1 MAKMVT
7 MREIAERAGVSV
19 PTVSRILRAETLD
32 RYREETQKRVY
43 KAAED
48 LGWRPNLLV
57 NGIRKN
63 RSYTVGVMVP
73 PFDTHWIDVLYGIHD
88 ELLSKGY
95 VPLALF
101 PKEYHDVPDI
111 KDYEEKGSAR
121 QIVSRVQHMPRN
133 EMERLYCFVDRRVD
147 GIITF
152 PLLEKE
158 SREYAVKLAKEGL
171 PVVTLDQQLAE
182 VRNPLA
188 IEVNENKAMVLLINH
203 LISTGRRHLMFTG
216 RRDEITW
223 ACRRRKAFHRN
234 TPAGI
239 TSTDL
244 TVDDHYDNLPGALYD
259 ALSKNSGID
268 AIVCDTDHCAGR
280 VIYLLKKQGLQVPKD
295 IAVTGYGNI
304 RFELFSLGITTID
317 QKPGEIG
324 RLAAESIMAMCDG
337 RNLPRHLLIEP
348 SLIIRDSTGK

>member
-111 KDYEEKGSAR
+111 KDYEEERGAR

-171 PVVTLDQQLAE
+171 PVVTLDQ
-182 VRNPLA
+182 
-188 IEVNENKAMVLLINH
+188 
-203 LISTGRRHLMFTG
+203 
-216 RRDEITW
+216 
-223 ACRRRKAFHRN
+223 
-234 TPAGI
+234 
-239 TSTDL
+239 
-244 TVDDHYDNLPGALYD
+244 
-259 ALSKNSGID
+259 
-268 AIVCDTDHCAGR
+268 
-280 VIYLLKKQGLQVPKD
+280 
-295 IAVTGYGNI
+295 
-304 RFELFSLGITTID
+304 
-317 QKPGEIG
+317 
-324 RLAAESIMAMCDG
+324 
-337 RNLPRHLLIEP
+337 
-348 SLIIRDSTGK
+348 